1 MNELILIASVVILYS
16 LVLFWY
22 KLFGKD
28 GLYCFTVF
36 ATITANIEV
45 LMLVKA
51 FGIEMTLGNILFAT
65 TFIVTDILSE
75 NEGKEAANKAANIGI
90 ATGLS
95 FAIVS
100 ISWLL
105 YSPSENDWAY
115 PSIKALFSATPRIII
130 SSLIVYIIAQ
140 KLDIWLYHKI
150 WEKTEKK
157 YGDKKGYLWIRN
169 NVATMTSQL
178 VNAILYN
185 LFAFYG
191 IYSADTLMKIIIST
205 FCISIVTSVLD
216 TPLVYIARR
225 PCGHEELPLCGSNE
239 DWPSARMKTR

>member
-1 MNELILIASVVILYS
+1 MNELILIASVVFLYS

-22 KLFGKD
+22 KLFGKV

-51 FGIEMTLGNILFAT
+51 FGLEMTLGNILFAT
-65 TFIVTDILSE
+65 TFVVTDILSE

-95 FAIVS
+95 FVIVTL
-100 ISWLL
+100 SWLL

-115 PSIKALFSATPRIII
+115 PSIKALFTTTPRIII

-178 VNAILYN
+178 INAILYN
-185 LFAFYG
+185 IFAFYG
-191 IYSADTLMKIIIST
+191 TYPTDTIVWIITST
-205 FCISIVTSVLD
+205 FSISVVTSILD
-216 TPLVYIARR
+216 TPVVYISRKIKPYGR
-225 PCGHEELPLCGSNE
+225 EELPLCGSSE
-239 DWPSARMKTR
+239 K